1 MRGKNLADYLEIREQ
16 TKVKAKKPIII
27 LTNQSM
33 IEGESRKIT
42 ETGIFLN
49 CKENLPKNETYTMA
63 IKLSKK
69 ESVIVKGEL
78 MWSNLD
84 SLRLGSPLS
93 DVGMCFIKILE
104 EDRHLFNHKVI
115 ARLERGVGKEVR
127 RERNYHENTKEKI
140 HDPLR

>member
-1 MRGKNLADYLEIREQ
+1 
-16 TKVKAKKPIII
+16 
-27 LTNQSM
+27 M

-42 ETGIFLN
+42 ETGIFLT

-84 SLRLGSPLS
+84 SLRFGSPLS
-93 DVGMCFIKILE
+93 DVGFSFIKVLE
-104 EDRHLFNHKVI
+104 EDRHLFNHKVVH
-115 ARLERGVGKEVR
+115 RLEAEKGRGVTEDGR
-127 RERNYHENTKEKI
+127 Q
-140 HDPLR
+140 

>member
-1 MRGKNLADYLEIREQ
+1 MTDYSDTHEWP
-16 TKVKAKKPIII
+16 KVKEKKPIII

-42 ETGIFLN
+42 ETGIFLA
-49 CKENLPKNETYTMA
+49 CKEKLPKNETYTMA
-63 IKLSKK
+63 IRVSQK

-78 MWSNLD
+78 VWSNLD

-115 ARLERGVGKEVR
+115 AQL
-127 RERNYHENTKEKI
+127 
-140 HDPLR
+140 

>member
-1 MRGKNLADYLEIREQ
+1 MVENALNPWGQSLWAIRGKNLADQLEIRKRP
-16 TKVKAKKPIII
+16 KVKARKPIII

-115 ARLERGVGKEVR
+115 ERLEEGKGRV
-127 RERNYHENTKEKI
+127 K
-140 HDPLR
+140 

>member
-1 MRGKNLADYLEIREQ
+1 MADDLEIRERP
-16 TKVKAKKPIII
+16 KLKAKKPVII
-27 LTNQSM
+27 LTNESM

-42 ETGIFLN
+42 ETGIFLT

-63 IKLSKK
+63 IRLSQK

-84 SLRLGSPLS
+84 SLRFGSPLADMGIS
-93 DVGMCFIKILE
+93 FIKVLE

-115 ARLERGVGKEVR
+115 HRLEAEKGRGVTEDGR
-127 RERNYHENTKEKI
+127 Q
-140 HDPLR
+140 

>member
-1 MRGKNLADYLEIREQ
+1 
-16 TKVKAKKPIII
+16 
-27 LTNQSM
+27 M

-42 ETGIFLN
+42 ETGIFLA
-49 CKENLPKNETYTMA
+49 CKERLPKNETYTMA
-63 IKLSKK
+63 IKLSQK

-93 DVGMCFIKILE
+93 DVGMFFIKILE

-115 ARLERGVGKEVR
+115 EQLETVNGRG
-127 RERNYHENTKEKI
+127 
-140 HDPLR
+140 

>member
-1 MRGKNLADYLEIREQ
+1 
-16 TKVKAKKPIII
+16 
-27 LTNQSM
+27 M

-42 ETGIFLN
+42 ETGIFLA

-115 ARLERGVGKEVR
+115 ARLGASEVR
-127 RERNYHENTKEKI
+127 ISEDKGLPTE
-140 HDPLR
+140 D

>member
-1 MRGKNLADYLEIREQ
+1 
-16 TKVKAKKPIII
+16 
-27 LTNQSM
+27 M

-42 ETGIFLN
+42 ETGIFLT

-63 IKLSKK
+63 IRVSQK

-93 DVGMCFIKILE
+93 DVGICFIKILD
-104 EDRHLFNHKVI
+104 EDRHLFNDKVI
-115 ARLERGVGKEVR
+115 ARLEADKGRG
-127 RERNYHENTKEKI
+127 
-140 HDPLR
+140 